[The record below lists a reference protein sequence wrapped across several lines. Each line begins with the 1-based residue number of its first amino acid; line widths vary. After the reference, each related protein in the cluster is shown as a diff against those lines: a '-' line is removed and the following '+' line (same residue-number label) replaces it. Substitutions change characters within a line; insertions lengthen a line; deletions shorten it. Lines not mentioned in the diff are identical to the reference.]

1 MKVEH
6 YCSVNLFVRIGITV
20 VFAESYCFKEFTRL
34 RAGFETIEE
43 IGAEF
48 VIRSPVIWLNICDL
62 DVAELNAFY
71 SVAIGFTV
79 AGELVHYLRVA
90 EDGLYA
96 ILITDACRD
105 V

>member
-1 MKVEH
+1 MEVEH
-6 YCSVNLFVRIGITV
+6 YCSVNLFVRSGIAVIFT
-20 VFAESYCFKEFTRL
+20 ESYRFKEFTRL
-34 RAGFETIEE
+34 RAGFETVEK

-48 VIRSPVIWLNICDL
+48 VIRSPVIRLNICDL

-71 SVAIGFTV
+71 SVAVGFAI
-79 AGELVHYLRVA
+79 AGELIHYLRVA

-96 ILITDACRD
+96 IFITDARRD